1 MTLRVPV
8 DGSDHADG
16 PADAPVTLVEY
27 GDYQCPY
34 CGAAYP
40 VVKQLRE
47 RFGDDLRFVFRN
59 FPLQQAHEHAMSA
72 AMTAEFA
79 AAKGHFWEAHDALY
93 ENQDRLGPEL
103 YAAIVSQLGIDAGE
117 LDAALESETYFEKI
131 KNDFNGGV
139 RSGVNGTPSFFVNG
153 DRYDGPRDFETM
165 AEMLDRAIAAAGKD
179 GPKRKGGR

>member
-1 MTLRVPV
+1 MSLRVPV
-8 DGSDHADG
+8 DKSDHAQG

-40 VVKQLRE
+40 VVKQLQE

-59 FPLQQAHEHAMSA
+59 FPLQQVHENAMSA

-79 AAKGHFWEAHDALY
+79 ATKGRFWEAHDALY
-93 ENQDRLGPEL
+93 ENQEQLGQEL
-103 YAAIVSQLGIDAGE
+103 YTAIAAQLGLNAGE
-117 LDAALESETYFEKI
+117 LNAALDSDTIFAKV
-131 KNDFNGGV
+131 KKDFDGGV

-153 DRYDGPRDFETM
+153 TRYDGPRDFETM
-165 AEMLDRAIAAAGKD
+165 AEALDLAIAAVKGRGK
-179 GPKRKGGR
+179 

>member
-1 MTLRVPV
+1 MSLRVPV
-8 DGSDHADG
+8 DQTDHSQG

-40 VVKQLRE
+40 LVKQLQE

-59 FPLQQAHEHAMSA
+59 FPLQELHENAMSA

-79 AAKGHFWEAHDALY
+79 ATKGHFWEAHDALY
-93 ENQDRLGPEL
+93 ENQEQLGQEL
-103 YAAIVSQLGIDAGE
+103 YAAIVTQLGIDAAE
-117 LDAALESETYFEKI
+117 LGAALDSETIFDKV
-131 KNDFNGGV
+131 KKDFNGGV

-153 DRYDGPRDFETM
+153 TRYDGPRDFETM
-165 AEMLDRAIAAAGKD
+165 AEALDRAIAAAKGS
-179 GPKRKGGR
+179 GPTKHAR

>member
-8 DGSDHADG
+8 DQSDHSQG

-40 VVKQLRE
+40 VVKQLQE
-47 RFGDDLRFVFRN
+47 RFSDDLRLVFRN
-59 FPLQQAHEHAMSA
+59 FPLQELHENAMSA

-79 AAKGHFWEAHDALY
+79 ATKGRFWEAHDALY
-93 ENQDRLGPEL
+93 ENQEQLGQEL
-103 YAAIVSQLGIDAGE
+103 YTAIVTQLGIDAGE
-117 LDAALESETYFEKI
+117 LRAALESEKIFEKV
-131 KNDFNGGV
+131 KKDFNGGV

-153 DRYDGPRDFETM
+153 TRFDGPRDFETM
-165 AEMLDRAIAAAGKD
+165 AETLDRAIAAAKN
-179 GPKRKGGR
+179 